1 MNKPRGEGAW
11 WRSAGQRRTWVTP
24 SAPTTASRAG
34 VAAAA
39 PGAGVAAAPGVNDPG
54 VSSLIDGVLGDSV
67 AAPRPAAA
75 PAAAPARAGVAAPP
89 RPRQPI
95 QWPPRPVTEGE
106 PPPRPEGVVARAR
119 AAMRGTTENTSAG
132 LRTRTR
138 VVMVLALTAAIIVA
152 AVVTTRALATTTSTN
167 FAGVLAAETPIQLN
181 FTAAGTLAAVDVT
194 PGQTVQVGQVLATE
208 VSTVQAQDVHSDD
221 LALAAD
227 LQHLGSLLG
236 KAGAAAEQQAA
247 ATYQKVQTLAAA
259 QEARGAASVD
269 SETSILQ
276 AADASQAAAESQ
288 LSADQETY
296 KTRCS
301 GLGSGSCA
309 SLARD
314 IQLDET
320 SVAAAEARVSRAEA
334 ALSSAESID
343 HTLAALSTQEI
354 ALAGNEMPNVTL
366 QLSDDITAARD
377 AVAHDQA
384 VLAAD
389 EAALEADTLVSDWAG
404 TVATVSGVRGEDVGP
419 AGSRSG
425 SGSSSTGVPTSGST
439 PAGPSTVTGLPAG
452 TLPLITIDAAPGLEA
467 IAQVPEVDIVS
478 IKPGESATVTVDALG
493 GRSFTGR
500 VAAIEQ
506 VPVDV
511 QGSVYYDV
519 VLVPPAGVSWSGE
532 LLPGMTA
539 NVSIG

>member
-1 MNKPRGEGAW
+1 VA
-11 WRSAGQRRTWVTP
+11 
-24 SAPTTASRAG
+24 TAS
-34 VAAAA
+34 A
-39 PGAGVAAAPGVNDPG
+39 PGANDPG
-54 VSSLIDGVLGDSV
+54 VNSLIDGVLGDSV
-67 AAPRPAAA
+67 GAPRAAAAVAAPP
-75 PAAAPARAGVAAPP
+75 RAGVAAPP

-95 QWPPRPVTEGE
+95 QWPPRPVTETE
-106 PPPRPEGVVARAR
+106 PPPRPAGLVARAR
-119 AAMRGTTENTSAG
+119 TAMRGTTENTSAG

-138 VVMVLALTAAIIVA
+138 VVIVLALTSAIVA
-152 AVVTTRALATTTSTN
+152 AAVITTRALATTTSTN

-181 FTAAGTLAAVDVT
+181 FTAGGTLASIDVT

-236 KAGAAAEQQAA
+236 KAGAGAERQAA

-276 AADASQAAAESQ
+276 AAEQSQAAAQSQ
-288 LSADQETY
+288 LAADQATY
-296 KTRCS
+296 RTRCS
-301 GLGSGSCA
+301 GLGSGTCA

-314 IQLDET
+314 VQLDQT
-320 SVAAAEARVSRAEA
+320 NVSAAEARVARAEA
-334 ALSSAESID
+334 ALSAAESID
-343 HTLAALSTQEI
+343 HTLQALSTQEI

-384 VLAAD
+384 ALAAA
-389 EAALEADTLVSDWAG
+389 EAALQADTLVSAWAG
-404 TVATVSGVRGEDVGP
+404 KVATVSGVVGEQVGP
-419 AGSRSG
+419 AGSHSD
-425 SGSSSTGVPTSGST
+425 SVTSSTGVPTSAST
-439 PAGPSTVTGLPAG
+439 PSGPSTVTGLPAG

-467 IAQVPEVDIVS
+467 IAQVPEVDITS
-478 IKPGESATVTVDALG
+478 IKPGETATVTVDALG
-493 GRSFTGR
+493 GQSFTGR

-519 VLVPPAGVSWSGE
+519 VLVPQAGAFWSGE